1 MQMCRVHTEPLSR
14 ISFSSW
20 SNAMNCCRLREKV
33 KNEKKKKKKKRILLF
48 TSKTFRKKKDKINQ
62 VEFDLK
68 ENHHLKACKSLHSCG
83 PY

>member
-1 MQMCRVHTEPLSR
+1 M
-14 ISFSSW
+14 
-20 SNAMNCCRLREKV
+20 K
-33 KNEKKKKKKKRILLF
+33 KKKKKKKRILLF